1 MARRL
6 SAKAA
11 SGGLREL
18 LIEKRERDLQ
28 RWPLTGK
35 QDDWLEDLRAHVPVT
50 VSSAQV
56 LHALSGARLPC
67 DRFAYGGSEWGKFFV
82 LDAGGE
88 LREVAG

>member
-28 RWPLTGK
+28 RWPLTMEQATG
-35 QDDWLEDLRAHVPVT
+35 
-50 VSSAQV
+50 
-56 LHALSGARLPC
+56 
-67 DRFAYGGSEWGKFFV
+67 
-82 LDAGGE
+82 
-88 LREVAG
+88 

>member
-1 MARRL
+1 MA
-6 SAKAA
+6 ADNGA
-11 SGGLREL
+11 G
-18 LIEKRERDLQ
+18 
-28 RWPLTGK
+28 
-35 QDDWLEDLRAHVPVT
+35 DWLEDLRAHVPVT

-88 LREVAG
+88 LREVAGDERGRETRGFWQA